1 MQSIANIIYKNVEK
15 LINEINKI
23 IENTREEI
31 NQNGKTKTKQTQIK
45 NLSNNKRRRFKQS

>member
-1 MQSIANIIYKNVEK
+1 MQSIANIIYKNVEN

-31 NQNGKTKTKQTQIK
+31 KQNGKTKTRQTQIK
-45 NLSNNKRRRFKQS
+45 NLLNNK

>member
-1 MQSIANIIYKNVEK
+1 MQSITNIIYKNVEN

-31 NQNGKTKTKQTQIK
+31 NQNAKTKTKQMQSK
-45 NLSNNKRRRFKQS
+45 NILNNK

>member
-23 IENTREEI
+23 IEKTREEI
-31 NQNGKTKTKQTQIK
+31 KKNGKTKTK
-45 NLSNNKRRRFKQS
+45 